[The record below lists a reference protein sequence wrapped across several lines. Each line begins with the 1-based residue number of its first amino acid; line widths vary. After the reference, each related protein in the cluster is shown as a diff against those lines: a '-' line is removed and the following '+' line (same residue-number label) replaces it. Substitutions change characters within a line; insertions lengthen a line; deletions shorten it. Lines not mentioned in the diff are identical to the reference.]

1 MTTKV
6 TFMSETD
13 DYHTDSMV
21 VLPDHN
27 LIISFDAS
35 DATIHD
41 MIDQFE
47 LFLKASGY
55 VFKNQHLALVQSYS
69 HTEADNS
76 MRIDDHE
83 FAPTKKTRE
92 SSLF

>member
-1 MTTKV
+1 MGSKV
-6 TFMSETD
+6 TFMCETD
-13 DYHTDSMV
+13 DYHTDSIA
-21 VLPDHN
+21 VLSDHN

-55 VFKNQHLALVQSYS
+55 VFNHQHLALVQSHT
-69 HTEADNS
+69 HTEVDNS

-92 SSLF
+92 SSIF